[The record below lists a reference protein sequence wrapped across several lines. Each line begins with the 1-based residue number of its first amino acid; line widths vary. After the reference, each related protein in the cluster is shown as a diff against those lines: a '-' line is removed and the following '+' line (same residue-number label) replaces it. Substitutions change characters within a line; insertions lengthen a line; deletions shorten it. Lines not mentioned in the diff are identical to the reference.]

1 MGPGRRAGHDARAGG
16 ELQGNRRAK
25 LREGSQ
31 HEELVDGG
39 VLVIRKVSAAYGCT
53 HWVGAPLLR

>member
-1 MGPGRRAGHDARAGG
+1 MIQIFKDGFMGPGRRAGQDAWAGG
-16 ELQGNRRAK
+16 ELQGNRRVK

-39 VLVIRKVSAAYGCT
+39 VLVIRR
-53 HWVGAPLLR
+53 W